1 MHSRTNSSRGTG
13 EEIARGRMLLSK
25 AETIKSLQPYN
36 GMKRLI
42 PVSSRHGANYETVS
56 ALKCRLFKNISSF
69 FGCSFCFSFPLPQQT
84 ILCKMIGI
92 PLASENAP
100 PQPPV
105 LCVFPPSYPHPY
117 HKAEKGLGRS
127 AALARDLT
135 FPFIL
140 LFGTADFS
148 VRPED
153 FNLLLLGEVLQ
164 IAVDCLV
171 LPGPSL
177 WQAAAR

>member
-1 MHSRTNSSRGTG
+1 MHSRANSSRGTG

-117 HKAEKGLGRS
+117 HKAEKRARPQRGASPWSCLSIYTSVWAGQLFRTSRRFQPAPPGRGIANS
-127 AALARDLT
+127 GR
-135 FPFIL
+135 
-140 LFGTADFS
+140 LFG
-148 VRPED
+148 P
-153 FNLLLLGEVLQ
+153 
-164 IAVDCLV
+164 
-171 LPGPSL
+171 PGPSL